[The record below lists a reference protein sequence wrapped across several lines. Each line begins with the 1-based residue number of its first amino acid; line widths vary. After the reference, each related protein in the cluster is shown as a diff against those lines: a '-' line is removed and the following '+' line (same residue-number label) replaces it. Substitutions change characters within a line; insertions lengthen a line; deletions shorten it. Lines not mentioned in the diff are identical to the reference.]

1 MSLGIDQ
8 SGLEAKRRENLAQA
22 APMVSFF
29 ICSNARISLRREA
42 VWDAEENER
51 QKSSLSSSQS
61 WIVRLT
67 LWVYHCSAFPT
78 GEKGNNFHLK
88 VSYDMHGI
96 TKHEHSSSNT
106 CKWRSGSSIFKPEKV
121 CARTMAMTRG
131 WSLKPGVVKGLEEV
145 DGSENSSSEVESW
158 WIEEDDMI

>member
-1 MSLGIDQ
+1 MSSGIDLF
-8 SGLEAKRRENLAQA
+8 GLQAKRFENLAQA
-22 APMVSFF
+22 APMDSFSNF
-29 ICSNARISLRREA
+29 SNARMSPCRDA
-42 VWDAEENER
+42 SWDKEENER
-51 QKSSLSSSQS
+51 QKSSQSSSQLPFAL
-61 WIVRLT
+61 LT